1 MYSLARFVT
10 LALALTLTAAAQ
22 DSIEWRPDPRAAII
36 EAKQTERP
44 VLFYIVDT
52 SEEAKAFSE
61 AQDRA
66 FDDPRVSTIISSRY
80 VPARFH
86 DSPDTQ
92 ELLRELDIADTVPLS
107 IIVLTPDGHVVQT
120 ILPHDVARAET
131 LASHLEEAF
140 NKYREIL
147 YEQKLKPRLTDP
159 STSPVQLDIA
169 LRLVESFAIREAD
182 HETAGLLKRP
192 DLSEALRKQV
202 FASLAALS
210 TEEATMALLDAAA
223 KDSSAVEALKQ
234 CTPAAVE
241 SLLPELRTDNHD
253 RFLIAYEALTS
264 ICEVPD
270 PQPESFWDDASLQT
284 QHREIDRVKR
294 AAADCLKQ
302 WRQDEEPYR

>member
-80 VPARFH
+80 VPARLQ

-92 ELLRELDIADTVPLS
+92 ELLHELGIADTVPLS

-131 LASHLEEAF
+131 LASHLAEAF
-140 NKYREIL
+140 NKYRDTL
-147 YEQKLKPRLTDP
+147 YAQKLRPRLTNP
-159 STSPVQLDIA
+159 ATSPEQLDVA
-169 LRLVESFAIREAD
+169 LRLVESFAVTQAD
-182 HETAGLLKRP
+182 HETAGLLKRL

-202 FASLAALS
+202 YASLAALS

-223 KDSSAVEALKQ
+223 KDNSAVEALKH
-234 CTPAAVE
+234 CTPAAVQF
-241 SLLPELRTDNHD
+241 LLPELRTDDHE
-253 RFLIAYEALTS
+253 RFLIVYEALTS
-264 ICEVPD
+264 ICEVPH
-270 PQPESFWDDASLQT
+270 PQPESFWNSASLQI
-284 QHREIDRVKR
+284 QHQEIERVKR

-302 WRQDEEPYR
+302 WREDEEPYR